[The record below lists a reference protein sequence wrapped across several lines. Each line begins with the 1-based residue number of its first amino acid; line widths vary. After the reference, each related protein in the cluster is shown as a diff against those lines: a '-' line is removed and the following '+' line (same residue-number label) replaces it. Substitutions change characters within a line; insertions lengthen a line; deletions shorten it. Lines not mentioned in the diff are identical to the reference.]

1 MIEVSQHTLSVVQE
15 ASLILAVIAVGLQSR
30 WSDLV
35 YALYRPLLILRG
47 IAAVNVLVPLTAV
60 TLVSILALDPVVKA
74 GIILM
79 AVSPLSPIVPGN
91 MLKAGATSSFTTGL
105 CVVLVL
111 LSILIV
117 PLTLALLSQAFPAD
131 VRFSPIAAAEL
142 AISSI
147 LLPLLIGLVHN
158 ALFPTFAWKAAKIAQ
173 TLSGAGLM
181 LYMLVTT
188 ATLWDSMVA
197 LLGDGGLLAIVL
209 TIGTGLLA
217 GHILGGPGSN
227 DRKALSAAAAIR
239 HPGLAGAII
248 AANFTDPRIGSV
260 TMIFLL
266 TSFVMTSIY
275 FRAAK
280 KRRPAPFPAHH
291 AK

>member
-227 DRKALSAAAAIR
+227 DRKRCPPRQRYVIR
-239 HPGLAGAII
+239 AW
-248 AANFTDPRIGSV
+248 
-260 TMIFLL
+260 
-266 TSFVMTSIY
+266 
-275 FRAAK
+275 
-280 KRRPAPFPAHH
+280 PAPSSRPISPTRAS
-291 AK
+291 ARSR